1 MRVGSISKGM
11 DRASN
16 DVVYA
21 TNNAAEYYLDLKLYI
36 DWSGAQHD
44 LWMECNLHHGAP
56 PPESKIN
63 SRKSESKSRAN
74 SLKT

>member
-11 DRASN
+11 DSASN

-36 DWSGAQHD
+36 DWSGDAQHD
-44 LWMECNLHHGAP
+44 LWMRMQFPSRGTP
-56 PPESKIN
+56 PPGKQN
-63 SRKSESKSRAN
+63 QQSEK
-74 SLKT
+74 